1 LSDPTVRATLNYVY
15 IGLLVI
21 AFALIE
27 LLIGGT
33 RLLFSLPSCGILALV
48 SFLSLYS
55 FRRVQVP
62 ANVYCLGST
71 VVFAGYVI
79 IRIFLSPVEYVARG
93 DLYILL
99 GALMIY
105 LFVALILTVPKYRFI
120 FVMTLLV
127 IALVHVT
134 IGGIQYLR
142 GERFP
147 VLDFLQRTDPGLRA
161 SGLYICPNHLAGY
174 LEVSALMGLSIV
186 CWSRQTFWL
195 KLLAGYGSAV
205 CVVGL
210 LLTASRGGY
219 LSTSF
224 GLVVFLTLSWIAI
237 RRASRHQIW
246 ASAFGAV
253 VIAALLFGSITAIFS
268 RHYALQARAARLMDT
283 GDIRFTLW
291 KSAIAQFKLNPVVGT
306 GGGTFQYYARMFRPP
321 SIVADP
327 VTAHN
332 DYVQFLAEYGAGG
345 AALVAAFI
353 LIHLWFGARALN
365 YLVTARPIARY
376 RLQSDSL
383 ALNIGAISAAASY
396 VVHSFFD
403 FNLHI
408 PANAMLLGFIFGT
421 LANPG
426 IQMPRIN
433 ETREK
438 FSHYLK
444 LALPAIGIW
453 IAAFGLPTLPAEY
466 FTEQARVAL
475 TEERHED
482 SIAFAELG
490 LPGDRKN
497 PFIPLYLGQAYS
509 SIAETCTNAAV
520 AATSY
525 AKAVESFRAGLTLY
539 PQEQWLMVGLASALD
554 GLGRFEE
561 AHPVYEEAL
570 RWNPTSFQVYLY
582 FATHLRLAGQFAEAE
597 AMYKKSLSLYHNQGA
612 IVGMEL
618 LAKARQARAGSQ

>member
-1 LSDPTVRATLNYVY
+1 MNYIY
-15 IGLLVI
+15 IGLLVA
-21 AFALIE
+21 AFILIE

-62 ANVYCLGST
+62 ANAYCLGST
-71 VVFAGYVI
+71 ALFVGYVI
-79 IRIFLSPVEYVARG
+79 IRIFFSPVEYVARG

-105 LFVALILTVPKYRFI
+105 LFVALILTMPKYRFV

-127 IALVHVT
+127 IALIHVT

-147 VLDFLQRTDPGLRA
+147 IFDFLQRTDPGLRA

-224 GLVVFLTLSWIAI
+224 GVVVFMTLSWIAI

-246 ASAFGAV
+246 VSAFGAV
-253 VIAALLFGSITAIFS
+253 IIAALLFGSITAIFS
-268 RHYALQARAARLMDT
+268 RHYALQARAARLLDT
-283 GDIRFTLW
+283 GDIRVSLW
-291 KSAIAQFKLNPVVGT
+291 KSAVQQFKLSPVVGT
-306 GGGTFQYYARMFRPP
+306 GGGTFQYYARVFRPP
-321 SIVADP
+321 NIVADP

-332 DYVQFLAEYGAGG
+332 DYVQFLAEYGVIGE
-345 AALVAAFI
+345 ALVAAFI
-353 LIHLWFGARALN
+353 LVHLWFGGRALN
-365 YLVTARPIARY
+365 YLVTERPIARY
-376 RLQSDSL
+376 RLQSDSI
-383 ALNIGAISAAASY
+383 ALNIGAMSAAASY

-426 IQMPRIN
+426 ILMPRVN
-433 ETREK
+433 ETHEK
-438 FSHYLK
+438 FSHHLK

-466 FTEQARVAL
+466 FAEKARVAL

-482 SIAFAELG
+482 SIALAELG
-490 LPGDRKN
+490 MPGDRKN
-497 PFIPLYLGQAYS
+497 PFLPLYLGQAHS
-509 SIAETCTNAAV
+509 SIAETSTNAVV
-520 AATSY
+520 ATASY
-525 AKAVESFRAGLTLY
+525 TNAIESFRTGLKLY
-539 PQEQWLMVGLASALD
+539 PQEQWLMVGLGSALD

-561 AHPVYEEAL
+561 ARPVYEEAL
-570 RWNPTSFQVYLY
+570 RWNPTSSQIHLY
-582 FATHLRLAGQFAEAE
+582 FATHLRLAGRFEEAE
-597 AMYKKSLSLYHNQGA
+597 AMYKKSLGLYYNQGA
-612 IVGMEL
+612 VVGLEL
-618 LAKARQARAGSQ
+618 LAKARQTRASSK